1 MLAVYPTTDGPLVRG
16 FYTMVSGSGIVL
28 IPLPHVRFRPGG
40 EDTFEKCGVQREE
53 RRESEGKKE
62 GTESESEEARKERR
76 KEGSKLRR
84 QRGRKRRKRIEKG
97 SPELPAV
104 IPRTWR
110 ALHDR
115 EGSHSN
121 IPQACC

>member
-16 FYTMVSGSGIVL
+16 FYTMASGSGIVL

-76 KEGSKLRR
+76 KEEKKENRE
-84 QRGRKRRKRIEKG
+84 RI
-97 SPELPAV
+97 SRVPAV